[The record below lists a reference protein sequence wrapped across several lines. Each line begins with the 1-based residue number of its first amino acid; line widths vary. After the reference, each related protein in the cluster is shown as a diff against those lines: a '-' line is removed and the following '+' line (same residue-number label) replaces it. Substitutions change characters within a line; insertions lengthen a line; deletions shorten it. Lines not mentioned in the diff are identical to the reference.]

1 VQLSGRA
8 ETIETELAERGHPI
22 ETDRLI
28 YSPITATSKL
38 ECHMFNN
45 VKFAV
50 KMAAHRQ
57 RARREL
63 ADLMQRDDHRLEDLG
78 LSRADVARA
87 RSEIRFL

>member
-1 VQLSGRA
+1 
-8 ETIETELAERGHPI
+8 
-22 ETDRLI
+22 
-28 YSPITATSKL
+28 
-38 ECHMFNN
+38 MFNN